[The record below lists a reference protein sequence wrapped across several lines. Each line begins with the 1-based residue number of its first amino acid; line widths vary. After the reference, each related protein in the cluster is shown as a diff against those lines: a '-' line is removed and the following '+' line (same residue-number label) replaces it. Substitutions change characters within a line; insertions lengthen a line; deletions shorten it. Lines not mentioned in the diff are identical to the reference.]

1 MAFPIMLVAE
11 ANILF
16 SFFRHD
22 SSRRYLIEELLNSG
36 CSLVSPEFVLK
47 ELLNDKH
54 EVMKYAGIDESEF
67 FFLYSIL
74 TEEIKVFPEAEYSE
88 FLPEAL
94 GIFPQHTKDAPYFAL
109 ALSLNCAIWSDE
121 KRHKQQ
127 SKVKVYSTA
136 ELIKELGLKQ

>member
-1 MAFPIMLVAE
+1 MTFPDMLVAE

-36 CSLVSPEFVLK
+36 CSLASPDFVLK
-47 ELLNDKH
+47 ELLSDKQK
-54 EVMKYAGIDESEF
+54 VMKYAGIDEFEF
-67 FFLYSIL
+67 SFLYSIL
-74 TEEIKVFPEAEYSE
+74 TEEIKVFPEPEYTE

-94 GIFPQHTKDAPYFAL
+94 AISPHHTKDAPYFAL

-127 SKVKVYSTA
+127 SKVRVYPTSD
-136 ELIKELGLKQ
+136 LLKELGLK